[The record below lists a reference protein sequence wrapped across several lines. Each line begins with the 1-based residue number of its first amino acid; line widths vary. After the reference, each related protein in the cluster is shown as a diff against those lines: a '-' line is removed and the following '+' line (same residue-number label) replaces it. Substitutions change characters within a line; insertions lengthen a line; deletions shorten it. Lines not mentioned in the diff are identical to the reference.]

1 MNGTRTR
8 FGAALG
14 ATRWATLG
22 ATTVLALATAA
33 GGALEADI
41 LPRERTQ
48 EAEVLLL
55 MGGVRDGEMSIDPAF
70 VYEGRVRLPE
80 APGPYSLRGLD
91 GEGETLFSLSFTPH
105 EIDHGGSG
113 FSFSIAFEP
122 AWTEALDR
130 IEVRGPE
137 GVATVDRVAGG
148 RAMLIIDRATGQV
161 RSILRDGSGGLPA
174 ALAADSAGLEI
185 IRGLPR
191 RPSDGVSL
199 IRAGRTPLRVRP
211 ASRPGSSVGRATD
224 F

>member
-8 FGAALG
+8 PGAALG
-14 ATRWATLG
+14 ATLG

-33 GGALEADI
+33 GGALEADV

-48 EAEVLLL
+48 EAKVLLL
-55 MGGVRDGEMSIDPAF
+55 VGGVRDGEMSIDPAF
-70 VYEGRVRLPE
+70 VYEGRVQLPA
-80 APGPYSLRGLD
+80 APGPYAVRGLD
-91 GEGETLFSLSFTPH
+91 AEGETLFSLNFMPD

-113 FSFSIAFEP
+113 FAYSIAFDP

-161 RSILRDGSGGLPA
+161 RGILRDGSGGLPA
-174 ALAADSAGLEI
+174 GLAADSASLDI

-191 RPSDGVSL
+191 PPGDGVSL
-199 IRAGRTPLRVRP
+199 SRAGRVPQRARP